1 MTAKKQGNKNTN
13 SAASNKTMDVI
24 DTETVQVPETIQRQQ
39 ASIRAV
45 ADGYRALLGHG
56 SAMIQ

>member
-13 SAASNKTMDVI
+13 SAASNKTTEVMEP
-24 DTETVQVPETIQRQQ
+24 DTIQVPETIQRQQ

-45 ADGYRALLGHG
+45 ADGYRALLGG
-56 SAMIQ
+56 K

>member
-13 SAASNKTMDVI
+13 SAASNKA
-24 DTETVQVPETIQRQQ
+24 TEVMESDAVQVSETIQRQQ

-45 ADGYRALLGHG
+45 ADVYRALLG
-56 SAMIQ
+56 AK

>member
-13 SAASNKTMDVI
+13 SAASNKTTEVMEP
-24 DTETVQVPETIQRQQ
+24 DTIQVPETIQRQQ

-56 SAMIQ
+56 SAVIQ